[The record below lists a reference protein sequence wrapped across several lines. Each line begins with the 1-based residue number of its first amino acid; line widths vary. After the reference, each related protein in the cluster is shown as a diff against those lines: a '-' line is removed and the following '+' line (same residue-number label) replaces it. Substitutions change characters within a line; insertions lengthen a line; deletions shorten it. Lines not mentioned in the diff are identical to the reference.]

1 MMELLNRIN
10 ELATKNKEIGL
21 TASELLERDQLRTDY
36 LQQIRGQMLD
46 HISSLTFVDENGQD
60 VTPEKVKEYKN
71 NLYDF

>member
-10 ELATKNKEIGL
+10 ELATKNREIGL